1 LGTVV
6 TPLARCKT
14 AAPLGSLVC
23 DCGKC
28 PHCQKRFIELRQF
41 TQQLSNIHPN
51 VLAKH
56 LQRGL
61 ILPHPELAV
70 INKPYGEYHGR
81 FPVLA
86 KVMAGMR
93 AVPHSQLE
101 VRLGL
106 DKETRETLL
115 LARTDECTTPVMFI
129 SVAFSRYCNVLRV
142 LKLASVIDSIFV
154 RNVLC
159 NCIHLTAHNPSQIGL
174 SPVYR
179 VSVGG
184 EGVTNV
190 QANRQAQGAVTHNL
204 FTVSLASS
212 IHLLL
217 IGVRIHTPAYALGC
231 HILGDHKN
239 FHLR

>member
-1 LGTVV
+1 MSNGNSLRENEQY
-6 TPLARCKT
+6 LSHIE
-14 AAPLGSLVC
+14 GSISTRNHRPSRKIRLEKQK
-23 DCGKC
+23 GKAMVC

-56 LQRGL
+56 LKRDNVFTCL
-61 ILPHPELAV
+61 LH
-70 INKPYGEYHGR
+70 Y
-81 FPVLA
+81 VLA

-93 AVPHSQLE
+93 AEPHSQLE

-106 DKETRETLL
+106 DKETTGTLL
-115 LARTDECTTPVMFI
+115 LARTDETPDYVQ
-129 SVAFSRYCNVLRV
+129 NLHKK
-142 LKLASVIDSIFV
+142 LKVERKYWCLASVIDSIFV

-159 NCIHLTAHNPSQIGL
+159 NCIHLTAHNPSQVGL

-184 EGVTNV
+184 ERVTNV
-190 QANRQAQGAVTHNL
+190 QANRDPVRVLDSSNGC
-204 FTVSLASS
+204 SLVELQP
-212 IHLLL
+212 IT
-217 IGVRIHTPAYALGC
+217 GVRIHTPAYALGC